1 MVSLGPGHA
10 PATSPGHTGPPKEKN
25 KGTKSDLCDPRL
37 LYLTCNTAPVPSV
50 LSTKQPPVL
59 RMGIGGEC
67 QACTVGSDTSKGKP
81 LMQSW
86 VPIFRAIEKQ
96 ASPFGLILLNN
107 GVLKWLCF
115 VCIVSASCSDCLI
128 TQLLDNLKRELRV
141 HASEGSRIQWG
152 CVHAPGRTLETATPT
167 AQLSGSGLCTAVI

>member
-1 MVSLGPGHA
+1 
-10 PATSPGHTGPPKEKN
+10 
-25 KGTKSDLCDPRL
+25 
-37 LYLTCNTAPVPSV
+37 
-50 LSTKQPPVL
+50 
-59 RMGIGGEC
+59 
-67 QACTVGSDTSKGKP
+67 
-81 LMQSW
+81 MQSW